1 MKKTKLL
8 LALVLIVCL
17 AAGSCV
23 TVSAAATSGSTGT
36 CSWMLSGTT
45 LMISGTSAS
54 DCQMADYAKATDTP
68 WYSSYASTITS
79 VVISGYV
86 SHIGNAAFNSLTNL
100 KSVSINTDS
109 KKLTIGTGAFTGC
122 TALTSITIP
131 ENVTSIGGGA
141 FAKCSSLSTVNF
153 NASKCETMGTLTS
166 PVFYQSPVTTINFGS
181 NVKYIPNYAFRQSSS
196 FISPATITIPESV
209 YYIGEYTFAYNVSL
223 ETVNLPDKLTS
234 LPQYMFYGC
243 NALTKINT
251 PKLLNT
257 LGNYVFY
264 NCSSLAA
271 IDLPATV
278 SNIGYGVFEGC
289 SALKITTTS
298 GSYAEAVAKEYG
310 IPYTATGGS
319 TGGNTEL
326 TNNTHST
333 AMLANGFLS
342 VTVVMDEPISGECIH
357 VAFYNSNDEI
367 VNYCIAP
374 TPTSKTV
381 NAIDIQIP
389 ASNVGSATYLKVFIW
404 DGLKT
409 CKPVSPAEKIII
421 TK

>member
-36 CSWMLSGTT
+36 CSWMYSNGS
-45 LMISGTSAS
+45 LMISGSG
-54 DCQMADYAKATDTP
+54 DMADYAKATDTP
-68 WYSSYASTITS
+68 WYTAYNSSITS
-79 VVISGYV
+79 VTVTGDV
-86 SHIGNAAFNSLTNL
+86 THIGNAAFNSLTNL
-100 KSVSINTDS
+100 KSVTINTNS

-122 TALTSITIP
+122 TALTSVTIP
-131 ENVTSIGGGA
+131 DNIISIGGGA
-141 FAKCSSLSTVNF
+141 FAMCSSLTTVNF
-153 NASKCETMGTLTS
+153 NATKCETMGTLSS

-181 NVKYIPNYAFRQSSS
+181 NVKYIPDYAFRQSSS
-196 FISPATITIPESV
+196 YLSPTTITIPESV
-209 YYIGEYTFAYNVSL
+209 YYIGEYAFAYNMSL
-223 ETVNLPDKLTS
+223 KTVNLPDKLTS

-243 NALTKINT
+243 KALTTINT

-319 TGGNTEL
+319 SGGSTEL

-333 AMLANGFLS
+333 AMLANGNLM
-342 VTVVMDEPISGECIH
+342 VTVTMDTPISGECIH
-357 VAFYNSNDEI
+357 MAFYNSSDEV
-367 VNYCIAP
+367 VNYYIAP
-374 TPTSKTV
+374 TLTSKTV
-381 NAIDIQIP
+381 NAMSIPIP
-389 ASNVGSATYLKVFIW
+389 ASSVGSATYLKVFIW

-409 CKPVSPAEKIII
+409 CKPVSPAEKIVI